1 MIGYRGNG
9 YLEGSLIRQIRR
21 LSRTIR
27 VEDQPLRVVAVYMS
41 RSDDGEAWSIDHA
54 NETGYEGVACVDDV
68 ARAARLFLDAGR
80 RHQLPQAIDEAAGY
94 LRFLLYMQQPDGR
107 FANFILNWR
116 GQKNLTG
123 PTSLPSGPNWN
134 ARALQTLAIAA
145 CTTENPVYREAFDR
159 AFEPVTRDSYYADI
173 RALHVL
179 AALEVFERTRE
190 AYLRR
195 SILAWC
201 DQIAGLCDNHG
212 RLLNWRYEVTPH
224 LWGYVQAAVLARASA
239 AFGRHDWL
247 HLAQE
252 TVLGYLAPRVRA
264 AFPQRTVIPYEVSSV
279 IANLEVLVEVTGD
292 RRYRELLFLAR
303 DWFRGR
309 NAAAAPVYDA
319 IHGSVA
325 DGIDGDRISPNSGAE
340 SNIEGALALVDEL
353 PWALYYSD

>member
-1 MIGYRGNG
+1 V
-9 YLEGSLIRQIRR
+9 IRQIRR
-21 LSRTIR
+21 LSRTIT
-27 VEDQPLRVVAVYMS
+27 VDDQPLRVIAVYMS
-41 RSDDGEAWSIDHA
+41 RTGHGDTWTIDHA

-68 ARAARLFLDAGR
+68 ARAARLFLYAGR
-80 RHQLPQAIDEAAGY
+80 RFRLPQAADEATGY

-107 FANFILNWR
+107 FVNFILNWR

-134 ARALQTLAIAA
+134 ARALRTLALA
-145 CTTENPVYREAFDR
+145 TTATEDPVYREAFDR

-179 AALEVFERTRE
+179 AALELYEQTKE
-190 AYLRR
+190 AHLRR
-195 SILAWC
+195 SILTWC
-201 DQIAGLCDNHG
+201 DQIAGLCDDHG
-212 RLLNWRYEVTPH
+212 RLLNWRHEEHPH
-224 LWGYVQAAVLARASA
+224 LWGYVQAGVLARASA
-239 AFGRHDWL
+239 TFGRHDWL

-264 AFPQRTVIPYEVSSV
+264 GFPRRTAIPYEVSSV
-279 IANLEVLVEVTGD
+279 IVNLEILAEVTGD

-303 DWFRGR
+303 AWFRGR

-319 IHGSVA
+319 VYGCVA
-325 DGIDGDRISPNSGAE
+325 DGIDDDHVSPNSGAE

-353 PWALYYSD
+353 PWALYYSDSEQHSDHRREP